1 MKCSWVLSLLVGMS
15 SGVPQFRFQD
25 DPPAPSRPRLP
36 LTQKNGAEPP
46 PPPPPPSSSNEIAGR
61 FPSNNRQKGSVEG
74 NSGTSSKQEGQL
86 FEDESPLGFQA
97 PLPWIYDSNCPDN
110 RPPFGNGRWLQ
121 VDYLECPAA
130 FVGDNFRDHRA
141 FCRYGGDLAE
151 AYDGERMW
159 MYEGSRS
166 FYCYNMP
173 YLLCPI
179 LAKCSG

>member
-1 MKCSWVLSLLVGMS
+1 MKWSVVVSLWVGMS
-15 SGVPQFRFQD
+15 SAVPQFRFQD
-25 DPPAPSRPRLP
+25 DPPAPGRPRLP
-36 LTQKNGAEPP
+36 LTEQNGAQPP
-46 PPPPPPSSSNEIAGR
+46 PPPPPPSKGIAGR
-61 FPSNNRQKGSVEG
+61 FPTNNRQKGSAG
-74 NSGTSSKQEGQL
+74 GSRDTSSKQEGQL
-86 FEDESPLGFQA
+86 LGDELPLGFQA
-97 PLPWIYDSNCPDN
+97 PLPWIYDYNCADV

-130 FVGDNFRDHRA
+130 FVGDNFRDHGA

-159 MYEGSRS
+159 LYGGSRS

-179 LAKCSG
+179 LEKCTG